1 VLNVIS
7 LGAGVQSS
15 TMALMAAHGEITPM
29 PDCAIFADTQ
39 AEPKHVYDWLDWLET
54 KLPYPVYRVTAGNL
68 TTDTLNGLNSTGQSF
83 QPIPWHMKGALGR
96 RQCTREYKLS
106 PLYKKVRELGATAKN
121 PARMWVGISVD
132 EVFRKKPARI
142 KYVEN
147 VWPLLEKNMYR
158 LDCLTWMQKHG
169 YPKPSKSACVF
180 CPYHGN
186 EQWRDIKENDPQGW
200 GLAVQV
206 DKAIRLHGVDQ
217 FAHRDL
223 VPLDQVDLSKSSQ
236 VDMFNEEC
244 EGMCGV

>member
-1 VLNVIS
+1 MNVIS

-39 AEPKHVYDWLDWLET
+39 AEPKHVYEWLDWLET
-54 KLPYPVYRVTAGNL
+54 KLPFPVHRVTAGSL
-68 TTDTLNGLNSTGQSF
+68 TESALSGRNSTGQEF
-83 QPIPWHMKGALGR
+83 QPIPWHMDGALGR

-106 PLYKKVRELGATAKN
+106 PLYKKVRELGATSKT
-121 PARMWVGISVD
+121 PVRMWVGISVD
-132 EVFRKKPARI
+132 EIFRKKPARV

-158 LDCLTWMQKHG
+158 LDCLNWMKKHG

-186 EQWRDIKENDPQGW
+186 EEWRDVKENDPRGW
-200 GLAVQV
+200 ELAVEV
-206 DKAIRLHGVDQ
+206 DRAIRANGVKQ
-217 FAHRDL
+217 YAHRTL
-223 VPLDQVDLSKSSQ
+223 VPLDQVDLSKSTQ
-236 VDMFNEEC
+236 TDMWNEEC